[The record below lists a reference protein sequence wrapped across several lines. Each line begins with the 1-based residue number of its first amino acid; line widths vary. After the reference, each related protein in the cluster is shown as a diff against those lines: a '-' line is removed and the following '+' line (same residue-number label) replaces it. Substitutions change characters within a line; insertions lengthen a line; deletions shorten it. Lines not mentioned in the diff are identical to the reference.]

1 MLCPDLLSISYHFTS
16 EYHSDVQTKGTK
28 GTPSSSPSSD
38 FYEGDDVPFVNE
50 GDRISRADWCSGL
63 SQKHLRHFSFFFTFS
78 RFLKMKQ
85 DFLQKSEMNIVI
97 TLVNLT
103 NFTCFLNTFER
114 FFFRNFGHFFL
125 SCHDFFH
132 RVYVEHFHR
141 KKFQT
146 ISQDSFTDFICTYLK
161 G

>member
-1 MLCPDLLSISYHFTS
+1 MVNFPLERVCQPWNSTSYCTRK
-16 EYHSDVQTKGTK
+16 HSDVQTKGTK
-28 GTPSSSPSSD
+28 GTPSSSPSSH
-38 FYEGDDVPFVNE
+38 FYEGDNVPFVNE

-114 FFFRNFGHFFL
+114 FFFSEFWSFFFIV
-125 SCHDFFH
+125 SWFFSSSVCRTFSSKKISNDFT
-132 RVYVEHFHR
+132 R
-141 KKFQT
+141 
-146 ISQDSFTDFICTYLK
+146 
-161 G
+161 